1 MNIGMALCTP
11 EGTRNLMRQTTQIM
25 ADMERFSGPVT
36 YPTMHTPEALSAA
49 VSAGMQHLAAHKGD
63 VRAAIASAKAAGMGA
78 DSNVA
83 RFIDASD
90 EPPEFKSPEAP
101 IQAFP
106 PTNEELK
113 KALEEEGFS
122 PEEARELAEGDA
134 AVALGILFFSRG
146 IKFPATGSAGISPEE
161 PIKNSPPAGREASV
175 AVGEAAGGAAPAST
189 GAPSA
194 HPTNLKPLH
203 GPETLRSNASA
214 ISYFISRGVEW
225 IIESLFSGPEPII
238 VMPDGTVLNGNS
250 RLHALKALGA
260 DPSQVISRL
269 GPKNIYSPDNKLFH
283 DR

>member
-1 MNIGMALCTP
+1 
-11 EGTRNLMRQTTQIM
+11 
-25 ADMERFSGPVT
+25 
-36 YPTMHTPEALSAA
+36 
-49 VSAGMQHLAAHKGD
+49 
-63 VRAAIASAKAAGMGA
+63 
-78 DSNVA
+78 
-83 RFIDASD
+83 
-90 EPPEFKSPEAP
+90 
-101 IQAFP
+101 
-106 PTNEELK
+106 
-113 KALEEEGFS
+113 
-122 PEEARELAEGDA
+122 
-134 AVALGILFFSRG
+134 VALGILFFSRG

-225 IIESLFSGPEPII
+225 IIESLFNGPEPII
-238 VMPDGTVLNGNS
+238 LKPDGTVLNGNS

-260 DPSQVISRL
+260 DPNQVISRL